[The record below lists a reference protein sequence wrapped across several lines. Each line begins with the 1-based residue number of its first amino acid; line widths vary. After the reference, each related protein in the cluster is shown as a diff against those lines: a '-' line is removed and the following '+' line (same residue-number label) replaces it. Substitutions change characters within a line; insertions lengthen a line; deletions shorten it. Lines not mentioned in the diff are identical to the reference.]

1 LEDIMRRH
9 VPFWGWLL
17 LIVVTLYAIYNPLG
31 FCVLGLWLLGDE
43 VALPVKLLVTAI
55 PVALLGLYVYGTWR
69 SIGLVGI
76 AILAILLGL
85 TLWVLAYFGIFDP
98 ADAGLWS
105 WMAQPLLALIL
116 AVGFQW
122 SRIWRGATGQVSV
135 DDIDAHSRE
144 VN

>member
-1 LEDIMRRH
+1 MRRH

-17 LIVVTLYAIYNPLG
+17 LILATLYAIYNPLG

-43 VALPVKLLVTAI
+43 VALPVRLLATAI
-55 PVALLGLYVYGTWR
+55 PMALLGLYVYGSWR
-69 SIGLVGI
+69 SIGLVGV

-122 SRIWRGATGQVSV
+122 SRIWRSATGQVSV
-135 DDIDAHSRE
+135 DDIDAHGRE

>member
-1 LEDIMRRH
+1 MRRH

-17 LIVVTLYAIYNPLG
+17 LILATLYAIYNPLG
-31 FCVLGLWLLGDE
+31 FCVLGLWFLGDE

-135 DDIDAHSRE
+135 DDIDAHGRE

>member
-1 LEDIMRRH
+1 MRRH

-31 FCVLGLWLLGDE
+31 FCVQGLWLFGDE
-43 VALPVKLLVTAI
+43 VAAPVKLLVTAI

-85 TLWVLAYFGIFDP
+85 TLWVLAYFGILDP
-98 ADAGLWS
+98 ADAGFWN

-116 AVGFQW
+116 AVGFEW

-135 DDIDAHSRE
+135 DDIDAHGRE

>member
-1 LEDIMRRH
+1 MRRH

-17 LIVVTLYAIYNPLG
+17 LIVVTLYTIYNPLG

-135 DDIDAHSRE
+135 DDIDAHGRE

>member
-1 LEDIMRRH
+1 MRRH

-17 LIVVTLYAIYNPLG
+17 LIVVTLYAIYNPFG
-31 FCVLGLWLLGDE
+31 FCVLGLWLLGEE

-69 SIGLVGI
+69 SIGLVGV

-135 DDIDAHSRE
+135 DDIDAHGRE

>member
-1 LEDIMRRH
+1 MRRH

-17 LIVVTLYAIYNPLG
+17 LIVATLYAIYNPLG
-31 FCVLGLWLLGDE
+31 FCVLGLWLLGEE

-85 TLWVLAYFGIFDP
+85 TLWVLAYFSILDP
-98 ADAGLWS
+98 ANAGLWS
-105 WMAQPLLALIL
+105 WMTQPLLALIL

-135 DDIDAHSRE
+135 DDIDAHGRE